1 MTKSEL
7 RKLAIK
13 ELNTKKVQSIKKQVC
28 KQFTDKKEQKD
39 CMTAFDKSFI
49 QSFISSRE
57 NKM

>member
-13 ELNTKKVQSIKKQVC
+13 ELNSKKVQSMKKQVC

-49 QSFISSRE
+49 KSFISSRE
-57 NKM
+57 KLM